1 MDELKNPYAP
11 SAGRPPPVLAGRTS
25 LLEGAAV
32 SLERTRIG
40 RHANSILFTGLRG
53 VGKTV
58 LLKRTAKDAQ
68 AGGIACLRLEAR
80 ENLSL
85 PAMLAPGL
93 EKALSGLDAREKA
106 KGRVREA
113 WATLANFVRSME
125 IAYGDLK
132 VRFRTA
138 RKAGVVDTGDLE
150 TALPDLLA
158 AAGEAAAAKETAIAI
173 FIDELQCVEKSQL
186 AALIAALHACQQDQ
200 LPVIAIGAGLPQLAG
215 QVGKAKTYAE
225 RLFDFSEIGRLDD
238 EEARY
243 AMQRPAK
250 REGVSF
256 QSAALDE
263 ILSQTQGYP
272 YFLQEWGSQSW
283 LVAKGK
289 TITLADV
296 RQATGFAQDR
306 LDTGFFRVRY
316 DRCTP
321 VERKYLRAMAELGP
335 GPHKS
340 GDIAA
345 LMGRPVQSV
354 APRRSSLISKGMIYK
369 PQHGDT
375 AFTVPLFDEFMKRT
389 MPFEP

>member
-11 SAGRPPPVLAGRTS
+11 SAGRPPPVLAGRTP
-25 LLEGAAV
+25 LLEEATV
-32 SLERTRIG
+32 SLKRTRIG
-40 RHANSILFTGLRG
+40 RHANSILFIGLRG

-58 LLKRTAKDAQ
+58 LLKHIAKDAQ
-68 AGGIACLRLEAR
+68 ADGIACLRLEAQ
-80 ENLSL
+80 EKLSL
-85 PAMLAPGL
+85 PEMLAPGL
-93 EKALSGLDAREKA
+93 EKALIGLAPSEKA

-125 IAYGDLK
+125 ITYGDLK

-138 RKAGVVDTGDLE
+138 RKVGVAGTAPLE

-158 AAGEAAAAKETAIAI
+158 AAGEAAAEKETAIAI
-173 FIDELQCVEKSQL
+173 FIDELQHVEKSQL

-200 LPVIAIGAGLPQLAG
+200 LPVIAIGAGLPQLVG

-225 RLFDFSEIGRLDD
+225 RLFDFSEIGKLDD

-256 QSAALDE
+256 QSVALDE

-283 LVAKGK
+283 LIAKGK

-296 RQATGFAQDR
+296 REATGFAQAK

-321 VERKYLRAMAELGP
+321 AERKYLRAMAELGP

-354 APRRSSLISKGMIYK
+354 APRRSSLIAKGMIYK

-375 AFTVPLFDEFMKRT
+375 AFTVPLFDKFMKRT
-389 MPFEP
+389 MPFEL